1 MAELSVQAVLGLI
14 GAIILVGLAG
24 EWVFKKTSIP
34 SVLILIGLGITLG
47 PGLKLIDPHAITTAA
62 PYFGTLALL
71 IILFDGG
78 LNLKIAKVLRETP
91 FALLFTTIVFTA
103 TAVTSALIY
112 RTLFGGSWTVA
123 FLLGAILGGTT
134 GAIVIPVVTQLK
146 GLAEDTKVI
155 LSLES
160 AFTDVFVVV
169 AALALIGILK
179 NPSAGISSMLPM
191 VFHSFLD
198 AILLAGLAGIL
209 WARFM
214 GMLQG
219 QPLSYMLTLAA
230 ILILYNIAELVGGN
244 GAITTLLFGLV
255 LGNMEDIIAK
265 SNRHVRRFLGVNLEI
280 ASFAIDVFLKRLN
293 EEISFLVRTFFY
305 VLLGLIFDLSALT
318 PMVAFGG
325 LLLFA
330 TAWASRWGVTWGLAL
345 LKPTWTAKEQR
356 IIVAMIPRG
365 LAAAVMA
372 FVPMSQ
378 GITGTDS
385 FPLFALLIIGLSVL
399 YMTVALY
406 YERRWAPEP
415 DQAVGVAKTTS
426 TPPDSP
432 PSSPKLVV
440 FTDLDGTLLDAATYR
455 YDPAH
460 PALDRLREAA
470 VPLVICTSK
479 TRAEVEPLRKE
490 LDNRYP
496 FIVENGGAL
505 YIPQGYFKAP
515 PPGAIERGGYHVIEF
530 GVPYSRLREAIRRT
544 EEQVGVSLI
553 GFGDM
558 TIEEIMKATGLAQTE
573 AERAR
578 QREYDEPF
586 RIEGA
591 DVPLSKLQEA
601 TAQLGLAVVAG
612 GRLFHLI
619 GGTDKGRACRVLIEL
634 YRKEWGKVVT
644 AGIGDSLND
653 LAMLEVVDRPF
664 LVERPGG
671 GYVDGVTIKGLTR
684 LEGIGPAGWQT
695 GVQQFLQEMSP
706 HIQPEKP

>member
-1 MAELSVQAVLGLI
+1 MVELSVQTVLGLI
-14 GAIILVGLAG
+14 GMIILVGLAG
-24 EWVFKKTSIP
+24 EWVFKKTGIP
-34 SVLILIGLGITLG
+34 SVLILIALGVVLG
-47 PGLKLIDPHAITTAA
+47 PVLRLIDPHAITTAA

-78 LNLKIAKVLRETP
+78 LNLKIIKVLRETP
-91 FALLFTTIVFTA
+91 FALLFTILVFLVTTLT
-103 TAVTSALIY
+103 TAVLY
-112 RTLFGGSWTVA
+112 RNLFGGSWGLGL
-123 FLLGAILGGTT
+123 LLGAILGGTT
-134 GAIVIPVVTQLK
+134 GAIVIPVVTQVK
-146 GLAEDTKVI
+146 GLSEETKVL

-169 AALALIGILK
+169 AALALIGLMK
-179 NPSAGISSMLPM
+179 NPESGAGSLLPM

-198 AILLAGLAGIL
+198 ALLLATVAGIL

-230 ILILYNIAELVGGN
+230 ILVLYNIAEIVGGN
-244 GAITTLLFGLV
+244 GAIAILFFGLV
-255 LGNMEDIIAK
+255 LGNMEEIVAK
-265 SNRHVRRFLGVNLEI
+265 AHRHIKSVIGVNLEV
-280 ASFAIDVFLKRLN
+280 ASYAIDVFLKRLN

-305 VLLGLIFDLSALT
+305 VLLGLIFDLSALSLL
-318 PMVAFGG
+318 VAVGG
-325 LLLFA
+325 ILLFA
-330 TAWASRWGVTWGLAL
+330 AALGSRWGVTRAL
-345 LKPTWTAKEQR
+345 VFLKPGWNAQERR

-372 FVPMSQ
+372 FVPASQ
-378 GITGTDS
+378 GIEGTDS
-385 FPLFALLIIGLSVL
+385 FPLFALIVIGLSVL
-399 YMTVALY
+399 YMTVAIY

-415 DQAVGVAKTTS
+415 DQVCGVAKMTL

-432 PSSPKLVV
+432 PNGPKLVV
-440 FTDLDGTLLDAATYR
+440 FTDLDGTLLDAASYR
-455 YDPAH
+455 YDQAR
-460 PALDRLREAA
+460 PALDRLRDSA

-490 LDNRYP
+490 LDNRDP

-505 YIPQGYFKAP
+505 YVPQGYFKAL
-515 PPGAIERGGYHVIEF
+515 PPGAIERGGYHVSEF
-530 GVPYSRLREAIRRT
+530 GVPYGRLREALRRI

-558 TIEEIMKATGLAQTE
+558 TMEEIVKATGLAQSE

-586 RIEGA
+586 TIKGEHP
-591 DVPLSKLQEA
+591 PLEQIREA
-601 TAQLGLAVVAG
+601 AAQIGLTVVSG
-612 GRLFHLI
+612 GQFYHLV
-619 GGTDKGRACRVLIEL
+619 GGTDKGRACRVLL
-634 YRKEWGKVVT
+634 DFFRKEWGKVVT

-653 LAMLEVVDRPF
+653 LPMLEVVDQPF

-671 GYVDGVTIKGLTR
+671 GYADGIVIEGVTR
-684 LEGIGPAGWQT
+684 LQGIGPVGWQA
-695 GVQQFLQEMSP
+695 GVQQILQETFP